1 MVAVLTEAWMGMPL
15 PLALWAAMWLVIVAI
30 RVSTTIPVSALTPS
44 DAEQV
49 ALMRKVKRPAVLASG
64 TAARSCPWALLPM
77 PARAVPTTVST
88 TSVWPTMRGPLRSRA
103 RRWAGGA
110 WCNGSCWR

>member
-1 MVAVLTEAWMGMPL
+1 MAVPL
-15 PLALWAAMWLVIVAI
+15 ALALWAAMWLVTAAIRGNTGI
-30 RVSTTIPVSALTPS
+30 RVSTAIPMGAPTPS
-44 DAEQV
+44 DVEQV
-49 ALMRKVKRPAVLASG
+49 ALMRVAKRPEVLASG

-77 PARAVPTTVST
+77 PARAVPTTAST
-88 TSVWPTMRGPLRSRA
+88 RPVWPTMRGPHRSRA